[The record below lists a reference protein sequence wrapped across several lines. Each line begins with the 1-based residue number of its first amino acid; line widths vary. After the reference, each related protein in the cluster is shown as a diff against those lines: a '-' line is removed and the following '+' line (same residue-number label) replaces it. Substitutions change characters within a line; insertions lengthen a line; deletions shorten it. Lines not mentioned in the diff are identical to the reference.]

1 MMIYILIHNESKN
14 VSFGIAV
21 VITKSI
27 KYTYLLS
34 LQEGQSGDRGS
45 PSSVKDLSSCS
56 ISVEGRR
63 LNVQVIR
70 RQKKLSIGL
79 IAGFSGL
86 SIWNFLMGMVLVLI
100 SGDTKVL
107 AAV

>member
-1 MMIYILIHNESKN
+1 MIYILIHNESKN

-34 LQEGQSGDRGS
+34 LQEGQSGDRG